1 RTVEL
6 RAGGHDR
13 RPRRRGSSVSARA
26 ARVDGRRRPRSFVAT
41 IGRTGPTS
49 VRPPPVVPPG
59 WGKQLLTGW
68 TEEDFGE
75 VLRAGAPLTQDNDP
89 RTSGMSSCPAIP
101 ATGVSAL
108 GRDGG
113 DARIGG
119 DCCAQSCSDS
129 SSSSAGARM
138 IHSPRTGWRVQC
150 ASTTGG
156 IWGREFAGGRRYL

>member
-1 RTVEL
+1 MRS
-6 RAGGHDR
+6 DM
-13 RPRRRGSSVSARA
+13 A
-26 ARVDGRRRPRSFVAT
+26 ARRANDE
-41 IGRTGPTS
+41 TGCSTVMFS
-49 VRPPPVVPPG
+49 SIQVSTGVRLSDEAPPSPP
-59 WGKQLLTGW
+59 
-68 TEEDFGE
+68 
-75 VLRAGAPLTQDNDP
+75 
-89 RTSGMSSCPAIP
+89 S

-138 IHSPRTGWRVQC
+138 IHSPRTGWRVQY

-156 IWGREFAGGRRYL
+156 IWGRESAGGRRYL